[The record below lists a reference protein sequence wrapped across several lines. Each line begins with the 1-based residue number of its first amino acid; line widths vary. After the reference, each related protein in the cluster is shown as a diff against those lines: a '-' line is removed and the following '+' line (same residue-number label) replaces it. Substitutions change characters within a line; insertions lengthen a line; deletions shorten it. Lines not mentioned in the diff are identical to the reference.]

1 MEDEKQ
7 RLETVR
13 LKVSDPVAPTV
24 EKESGAPIRGSITLA
39 DLLRRSGVHSS
50 DLVRHGLADPELP
63 LAVREG
69 AEIDIKYSGYLQ
81 RQQQQ
86 IDQVK
91 RQSLRKL
98 PADLDYA
105 SIGTLSREAREKL
118 TAIQP
123 TTLGRPHTFL
133 GSAKQIS
140 QPCCFGW
147 SYKSVDPKRVKA
159 SPERQLSIT
168 LLQPK
173 VCSALSPLHIH
184 GVLESAR

>member
-1 MEDEKQ
+1 M
-7 RLETVR
+7 
-13 LKVSDPVAPTV
+13 
-24 EKESGAPIRGSITLA
+24 
-39 DLLRRSGVHSS
+39 
-50 DLVRHGLADPELP
+50 RHGLADPALP

-123 TTLGRPHTFL
+123 TTLGQSTHIPGVSPADLTALLLWLELQKRRSKKSEGL
-133 GSAKQIS
+133 ASSANS
-140 QPCCFGW
+140 
-147 SYKSVDPKRVKA
+147 R
-159 SPERQLSIT
+159 
-168 LLQPK
+168 
-173 VCSALSPLHIH
+173 
-184 GVLESAR
+184 